1 MTGPE
6 TDRGPK
12 IRPKIRLGTRGSPLA
27 LAQAQETRARL
38 VAAHPG
44 LAQPGAVE
52 IRVIKTTGDR
62 IQDRRLSE
70 IGGKGLFTKEI
81 EDALLA
87 REIDAAVHSMKD
99 VPTWFPDGLGLA
111 VILPREDP
119 RDAFFSA
126 SGKGLA
132 DLPQGALVGTASLRR
147 QAQVLNRRP
156 DLRVESLRGNVQT
169 RLRKLAGGEV
179 EATLLALSGLKRLG
193 LDDKA
198 TCVLAPE
205 EMLPAAGQGAIGLE
219 TRVDDAATQDLL
231 APLQDSDSWDCV
243 SAERACLA
251 VLDGSCRTPFAAHAK
266 VAGDTLAFEALIMLP
281 DGTQAQRVTRS
292 GARSDAERLG
302 AEAGQ
307 ALRDLAGPAF
317 FARLA
322 QDW

>member
-179 EATLLALSGLKRLG
+179 EATLH
-193 LDDKA
+193 
-198 TCVLAPE
+198 T
-205 EMLPAAGQGAIGLE
+205 AI
-219 TRVDDAATQDLL
+219 
-231 APLQDSDSWDCV
+231 
-243 SAERACLA
+243 SA
-251 VLDGSCRTPFAAHAK
+251 F
-266 VAGDTLAFEALIMLP
+266 
-281 DGTQAQRVTRS
+281 
-292 GARSDAERLG
+292 
-302 AEAGQ
+302 
-307 ALRDLAGPAF
+307 
-317 FARLA
+317 LA
-322 QDW
+322 QID